1 MAGDEKKAN
10 KPKPPAPTNG
20 SSNQMNGNH
29 ETVLEFELGLPHIDS
44 DDYFDVFSWL
54 VMFVAWLY
62 RWLSPSSPSGNDV
75 GSNQSPCSDEDTAH
89 SCASHSRSASIDD
102 FESSVQDCFREFS
115 YRETDEDSAIATSSS
130 ASASQQPSPLS
141 LYVGV
146 PSICSKFNSLLFGP
160 SWNDCAADDDL
171 PIIME
176 NVRFAHEHNNAL
188 HEKRASTDSWICNDN
203 DGYVEHKISV
213 IFTPC
218 YSNDFET
225 TVLLPEACATPGLTE
240 QFTCIESPLLEA
252 SFSVPLQSQNTQ
264 EEFSDCRSR
273 SESFVTS
280 SEFPCT
286 IEAAEKCCT
295 PFEDCSSSTSLTMTL
310 RKSDVENTTPNGNTT
325 MKKSKTD
332 DNCYQVPFGV
342 PEGYYGN
349 VGPWSKPVSF
359 QNFKPGEEYNN
370 WSGSPGSES
379 AGHRSG
385 SSEDGEPA
393 VQEEVLGSDDEEQE
407 DPRDYRRG
415 GYHPV
420 NIGDV
425 FNRRYHVIRKLGW
438 GHFSTVWLCWDTKD
452 KRFVAMKI
460 VKSADHY
467 TEAAQDEIKLLL
479 AVREADPEDPGCQRV
494 VQLLDEFTV
503 SGVNGVHTCMV
514 FEVLGC
520 NLLKLIIRSNYQG
533 LPLEQVRKIT
543 KQVLEGLRY
552 LHEKSKIIHTDIK
565 PENVL
570 VTMSHEEVKLMAQH
584 AVVATKMNLKLSG
597 SAVSTAPSH
606 VQKKVQEN
614 MTKNKKK
621 KLKKKAKKQREL
633 LESQL
638 AQMEGLTVD
647 PTAIQEVLNSAP
659 NSARGYGNPPP
670 PTLMNNSS
678 SGPVPQL
685 LQNCAMGETQQ
696 TMFCNP
702 TYHSIQQEG
711 DGVTATIV
719 QDISDAEG
727 EPNAPLQQVL
737 SPAPIDRTSLS
748 PPSDTELR
756 NAIDTNRAFGFADT
770 PLSPSNPFSTQ
781 QLPTVLPT
789 PPVGPNLNDP
799 YADIE
804 VKIADLGNAC
814 WTHHHFTED
823 IQTRQYRSLEVLIG
837 AGYGPPADIWSTA
850 CMAFELATGDY
861 LFEPHNGD
869 NYSRDEDHL
878 AHICELLGSI
888 PPSVYKKGQHW
899 KEFFN
904 KQGRLLHI
912 HQLKPW
918 PLLDVLRQ
926 KYDWPFEQ
934 ARQFASFL
942 IPMLAFDQ
950 DERVTAAQALEH
962 DWLKP
967 FGGKPPPPDVPVE
980 VLKRIYPDGNV
991 PGRENLVNFASANG
1005 ADVRQMDL
1013 DFEQEQCRSDLGS
1026 AEV

>member
-1 MAGDEKKAN
+1 MGGDEKKVLAVQKKKKRKNN
-10 KPKPPAPTNG
+10 KKKLLVQSRLGQTLTVCELTMGNNKLKFPAPTNG
-20 SSNQMNGNH
+20 PSNQANGNH
-29 ETVLEFELGLPHIDS
+29 EMH
-44 DDYFDVFSWL
+44 
-54 VMFVAWLY
+54 
-62 RWLSPSSPSGNDV
+62 R
-75 GSNQSPCSDEDTAH
+75 
-89 SCASHSRSASIDD
+89 
-102 FESSVQDCFREFS
+102 
-115 YRETDEDSAIATSSS
+115 
-130 ASASQQPSPLS
+130 
-141 LYVGV
+141 
-146 PSICSKFNSLLFGP
+146 
-160 SWNDCAADDDL
+160 DL
-171 PIIME
+171 
-176 NVRFAHEHNNAL
+176 
-188 HEKRASTDSWICNDN
+188 D
-203 DGYVEHKISV
+203 
-213 IFTPC
+213 
-218 YSNDFET
+218 
-225 TVLLPEACATPGLTE
+225 
-240 QFTCIESPLLEA
+240 
-252 SFSVPLQSQNTQ
+252 
-264 EEFSDCRSR
+264 
-273 SESFVTS
+273 
-280 SEFPCT
+280 
-286 IEAAEKCCT
+286 
-295 PFEDCSSSTSLTMTL
+295 
-310 RKSDVENTTPNGNTT
+310 DVENTTPNGNTV

-332 DNCYQVPFGV
+332 DNCYQA
-342 PEGYYGN
+342 PEEYYPD
-349 VGPWSKPVSF
+349 VSQWSKPVSF

-438 GHFSTVWLCWDTKD
+438 GHFSTVWLCWDTTD

-543 KQVLEGLRY
+543 KQVLEGLKY

-570 VTMSHEEVKLMAQH
+570 VTMSHEEIKLMAQH

-633 LESQL
+633 LETQL

-647 PTAIQEVLNSAP
+647 ANAIQEVLNSAP
-659 NSARGYGNPPP
+659 
-670 PTLMNNSS
+670 
-678 SGPVPQL
+678 
-685 LQNCAMGETQQ
+685 
-696 TMFCNP
+696 
-702 TYHSIQQEG
+702 EG
-711 DGVTATIV
+711 DCVTATMV
-719 QDISDAEG
+719 QDISDG
-727 EPNAPLQQVL
+727 EVDMSGIPQQASSVL

-756 NAIDTNRAFGFADT
+756 NAIETNRTFGFSDT
-770 PLSPSNPFSTQ
+770 PLSPSNPFSIQ

-799 YADIE
+799 YTDIE

-950 DERVTAAQALEH
+950 DERITAAQALEH

-967 FGGKPPPPDVPVE
+967 FGGKPPPPDVPIE
-980 VLKRIYPDGNV
+980 VLRRIYPDGNI
-991 PGRENLVNFASANG
+991 PGMKVMSSADTSANG
-1005 ADVRQMDL
+1005 GELREMEVDPMQA
-1013 DFEQEQCRSDLGS
+1013 QCRSEMFDNS

>member
-1 MAGDEKKAN
+1 
-10 KPKPPAPTNG
+10 
-20 SSNQMNGNH
+20 
-29 ETVLEFELGLPHIDS
+29 
-44 DDYFDVFSWL
+44 
-54 VMFVAWLY
+54 MFVAFLH
-62 RWLSPSSPSGNDV
+62 RWFTPSREAEELEAEESSLPQGSSCRSSSSPACLNTTNLECSDKIVCYAEVPLEIINSECDSEMPVHNLFVDDQRIAKSALQAAVAAVISKLHSFVFSPTGDSDSDCPSEQDTEDIDPGKAENLSKLDDSCWKERCGDKDEYAEHTVAVLFTPSSTNDCEVSIQLPILSHLKVSHRKIPSSAGIPAAV
-75 GSNQSPCSDEDTAH
+75 ESSI
-89 SCASHSRSASIDD
+89 SHSASLRMERVSEQVAKCLSTSAS
-102 FESSVQDCFREFS
+102 
-115 YRETDEDSAIATSSS
+115 
-130 ASASQQPSPLS
+130 
-141 LYVGV
+141 
-146 PSICSKFNSLLFGP
+146 
-160 SWNDCAADDDL
+160 
-171 PIIME
+171 
-176 NVRFAHEHNNAL
+176 
-188 HEKRASTDSWICNDN
+188 
-203 DGYVEHKISV
+203 
-213 IFTPC
+213 
-218 YSNDFET
+218 
-225 TVLLPEACATPGLTE
+225 
-240 QFTCIESPLLEA
+240 
-252 SFSVPLQSQNTQ
+252 
-264 EEFSDCRSR
+264 
-273 SESFVTS
+273 FV
-280 SEFPCT
+280 
-286 IEAAEKCCT
+286 
-295 PFEDCSSSTSLTMTL
+295 SSSTINCGVGSVSSDDLGNKCSEKPAAAAIRTEQ
-310 RKSDVENTTPNGNTT
+310 RSDVENTTPNGNTV

-332 DNCYQVPFGV
+332 DNCYQGDA
-342 PEGYYGN
+342 PEEYYPD
-349 VGPWSKPVSF
+349 VSQWSKPVSF

-438 GHFSTVWLCWDTKD
+438 GHFSTVWLCWDTTD

-543 KQVLEGLRY
+543 KQVLEGLKY

-570 VTMSHEEVKLMAQH
+570 VTMSHEEIKLMAQH

-633 LESQL
+633 LETQL

-647 PTAIQEVLNSAP
+647 ANAIQEVLNSAP
-659 NSARGYGNPPP
+659 
-670 PTLMNNSS
+670 
-678 SGPVPQL
+678 
-685 LQNCAMGETQQ
+685 
-696 TMFCNP
+696 
-702 TYHSIQQEG
+702 EG
-711 DGVTATIV
+711 DCVTATMV
-719 QDISDAEG
+719 QDISDG
-727 EPNAPLQQVL
+727 EVDMSGIPQQASSVL

-756 NAIDTNRAFGFADT
+756 NAIETNRTFGFSDT
-770 PLSPSNPFSTQ
+770 PLSPSNPFSIQ

-799 YADIE
+799 YTDIE

-950 DERVTAAQALEH
+950 DERITAAQALEH

-967 FGGKPPPPDVPVE
+967 FGGKPPPPDVPIE
-980 VLKRIYPDGNV
+980 VLRRIYPDGNI
-991 PGRENLVNFASANG
+991 PGMKVMSSADTSANG
-1005 ADVRQMDL
+1005 GELREMEVDPMQA
-1013 DFEQEQCRSDLGS
+1013 QCRSEMFDNS

>member
-1 MAGDEKKAN
+1 MGGDEKKVLAVQKKKKRKNNKKKAN
-10 KPKPPAPTNG
+10 KVKVPAPANG
-20 SSNQMNGNH
+20 PSNQVNGNH
-29 ETVLEFELGLPHIDS
+29 
-44 DDYFDVFSWL
+44 
-54 VMFVAWLY
+54 
-62 RWLSPSSPSGNDV
+62 
-75 GSNQSPCSDEDTAH
+75 DTP
-89 SCASHSRSASIDD
+89 RD
-102 FESSVQDCFREFS
+102 FESSDLTKKGAMTETSTPSTIAVTVLFNFCFTNDYEAKIVLPDPVTEATTSAVSANKRPF
-115 YRETDEDSAIATSSS
+115 TDHVSSIHCSLTLQPKCAEAEVSKSVTTS
-130 ASASQQPSPLS
+130 ASIITS
-141 LYVGV
+141 
-146 PSICSKFNSLLFGP
+146 NSFPCGP
-160 SWNDCAADDDL
+160 GS
-171 PIIME
+171 M
-176 NVRFAHEHNNAL
+176 
-188 HEKRASTDSWICNDN
+188 
-203 DGYVEHKISV
+203 
-213 IFTPC
+213 
-218 YSNDFET
+218 
-225 TVLLPEACATPGLTE
+225 
-240 QFTCIESPLLEA
+240 
-252 SFSVPLQSQNTQ
+252 
-264 EEFSDCRSR
+264 
-273 SESFVTS
+273 SESKYCDNASEMKVT
-280 SEFPCT
+280 T
-286 IEAAEKCCT
+286 GLAQ
-295 PFEDCSSSTSLTMTL
+295 L
-310 RKSDVENTTPNGNTT
+310 RTSDVENTTPNGNTL

-332 DNCYQVPFGV
+332 DNCYQP
-342 PEGYYGN
+342 PDDYYGN

-359 QNFKPGEEYNN
+359 ENFKPGEEYNN

-425 FNRRYHVIRKLGW
+425 FNSRYHVIRKLGW

-479 AVREADPEDPGCQRV
+479 AVREADPEDPGCHRV

-533 LPLEQVRKIT
+533 LALEQVRKIT
-543 KQVLEGLRY
+543 KQVLEGLKY

-570 VTMSHEEVKLMAQH
+570 VTMSHEEIKLMAQH

-647 PTAIQEVLNSAP
+647 ANAIQEVLNSAP
-659 NSARGYGNPPP
+659 
-670 PTLMNNSS
+670 
-678 SGPVPQL
+678 
-685 LQNCAMGETQQ
+685 
-696 TMFCNP
+696 
-702 TYHSIQQEG
+702 EG
-711 DGVTATIV
+711 DCVTATIV
-719 QDISDAEG
+719 QDISDG
-727 EPNAPLQQVL
+727 EINVHGPTQQVR

-756 NAIDTNRAFGFADT
+756 NAIDTHPAFGFADT
-770 PLSPSNPFSTQ
+770 PLSPSNPFSMQ
-781 QLPTVLPT
+781 QLPSVLPT

-888 PPSVYKKGQHW
+888 PPAVYKKGQHW

-967 FGGKPPPPDVPVE
+967 FGGKPPPPDVPIE
-980 VLKRIYPDGNV
+980 VLRRIYPNGDI
-991 PGRENLVNFASANG
+991 PGMKLPTPSTAVVNGS
-1005 ADVRQMDL
+1005 DVREMDV
-1013 DFEQEQCRSDLGS
+1013 DYEQAQCRSDELLDGAVD

>member
-1 MAGDEKKAN
+1 M
-10 KPKPPAPTNG
+10 
-20 SSNQMNGNH
+20 
-29 ETVLEFELGLPHIDS
+29 
-44 DDYFDVFSWL
+44 
-54 VMFVAWLY
+54 
-62 RWLSPSSPSGNDV
+62 
-75 GSNQSPCSDEDTAH
+75 
-89 SCASHSRSASIDD
+89 
-102 FESSVQDCFREFS
+102 
-115 YRETDEDSAIATSSS
+115 
-130 ASASQQPSPLS
+130 
-141 LYVGV
+141 
-146 PSICSKFNSLLFGP
+146 
-160 SWNDCAADDDL
+160 
-171 PIIME
+171 
-176 NVRFAHEHNNAL
+176 
-188 HEKRASTDSWICNDN
+188 
-203 DGYVEHKISV
+203 
-213 IFTPC
+213 
-218 YSNDFET
+218 
-225 TVLLPEACATPGLTE
+225 
-240 QFTCIESPLLEA
+240 
-252 SFSVPLQSQNTQ
+252 
-264 EEFSDCRSR
+264 
-273 SESFVTS
+273 
-280 SEFPCT
+280 
-286 IEAAEKCCT
+286 
-295 PFEDCSSSTSLTMTL
+295 
-310 RKSDVENTTPNGNTT
+310 TTP
-325 MKKSKTD
+325 D
-332 DNCYQVPFGV
+332 R
-342 PEGYYGN
+342 
-349 VGPWSKPVSF
+349 
-359 QNFKPGEEYNN
+359 
-370 WSGSPGSES
+370 
-379 AGHRSG
+379 GHRSG
-385 SSEDGEPA
+385 SSEDGEP
-393 VQEEVLGSDDEEQE
+393 VLQEEVLGSDDEEQE

-452 KRFVAMKI
+452 KRFVALKI

-467 TEAAQDEIKLLL
+467 TDAAQDEIKLLL
-479 AVREADPEDPGCQRV
+479 AVREADPEDLGCQRV
-494 VQLLDEFTV
+494 VQLLDEFSV
-503 SGVNGVHTCMV
+503 SGVNGVHFCMV

-570 VTMSHEEVKLMAQH
+570 VTMSHEEIKLMAQH

-647 PTAIQEVLNSAP
+647 ANAIQEVLNSAP
-659 NSARGYGNPPP
+659 
-670 PTLMNNSS
+670 
-678 SGPVPQL
+678 
-685 LQNCAMGETQQ
+685 
-696 TMFCNP
+696 
-702 TYHSIQQEG
+702 EG
-711 DGVTATIV
+711 DCVTATMV
-719 QDISDAEG
+719 QDISDGEG
-727 EPNAPLQQVL
+727 DGNAPPQQVL

-748 PPSDTELR
+748 PPSESELR
-756 NAIDTNRAFGFADT
+756 NAIETNRAFGYT
-770 PLSPSNPFSTQ
+770 PLSPSNPFSAQ

-869 NYSRDEDHL
+869 NYSRDEDHI

-904 KQGRLLHI
+904 KVGRLLHI

-967 FGGKPPPPDVPVE
+967 FGGKPPPPDVPRP
-980 VLKRIYPDGNV
+980 K
-991 PGRENLVNFASANG
+991 
-1005 ADVRQMDL
+1005 ADLSRW
-1013 DFEQEQCRSDLGS
+1013 
-1026 AEV
+1026 

>member
-1 MAGDEKKAN
+1 
-10 KPKPPAPTNG
+10 
-20 SSNQMNGNH
+20 
-29 ETVLEFELGLPHIDS
+29 
-44 DDYFDVFSWL
+44 
-54 VMFVAWLY
+54 MFVAFLH
-62 RWLSPSSPSGNDV
+62 RWFSTTRQHDQPEVTHSSYSSDEAATRSLSSPACLNNIGRTDSFSPHCSPEETAWQSFIDTDEPLQMPTSNHLPRCLHLEAPSFPFDVLALSSKLNSLIFGATETPAPEVLSRYDGKDDSFNCLEAFDELRLERKVGNDGDEYTEHTV
-75 GSNQSPCSDEDTAH
+75 TVLFTPCFTNEHETKVVLHDFVTLNVTPLIIAREELLSGVDFSTDCSLVPQAK
-89 SCASHSRSASIDD
+89 CAEEEASM
-102 FESSVQDCFREFS
+102 CL
-115 YRETDEDSAIATSSS
+115 SSS
-130 ASASQQPSPLS
+130 A
-141 LYVGV
+141 
-146 PSICSKFNSLLFGP
+146 
-160 SWNDCAADDDL
+160 
-171 PIIME
+171 
-176 NVRFAHEHNNAL
+176 
-188 HEKRASTDSWICNDN
+188 
-203 DGYVEHKISV
+203 
-213 IFTPC
+213 
-218 YSNDFET
+218 
-225 TVLLPEACATPGLTE
+225 
-240 QFTCIESPLLEA
+240 
-252 SFSVPLQSQNTQ
+252 
-264 EEFSDCRSR
+264 
-273 SESFVTS
+273 SFVTS
-280 SEFPCT
+280 STFRCES
-286 IEAAEKCCT
+286 ASASS
-295 PFEDCSSSTSLTMTL
+295 FESFGNASDTNISTHPPPLQP
-310 RKSDVENTTPNGNTT
+310 SDVENTTPNGNTN

-332 DNCYQVPFGV
+332 DNCYQT
-342 PEGYYGN
+342 PEDYYGN

-570 VTMSHEEVKLMAQH
+570 VTMSHEEIKLMAQH

-647 PTAIQEVLNSAP
+647 ANALQEVLNSAP
-659 NSARGYGNPPP
+659 
-670 PTLMNNSS
+670 
-678 SGPVPQL
+678 
-685 LQNCAMGETQQ
+685 
-696 TMFCNP
+696 
-702 TYHSIQQEG
+702 EG
-711 DGVTATIV
+711 DCVTATIV
-719 QDISDAEG
+719 QDISDG
-727 EPNAPLQQVL
+727 EPDIHGPTQQVL

-748 PPSDTELR
+748 PPSETELR
-756 NAIDTNRAFGFADT
+756 NAIETQTVFGFADT
-770 PLSPSNPFSTQ
+770 PLSPSNPFSMQ
-781 QLPTVLPT
+781 QLPSVLPT

-950 DERVTAAQALEH
+950 DERITAAQALEH

-980 VLKRIYPDGNV
+980 VLRRIYPNGDIPRAKPANPSRAVVNG
-991 PGRENLVNFASANG
+991 GDMREMEVDA
-1005 ADVRQMDL
+1005 
-1013 DFEQEQCRSDLGS
+1013 EQAQCRSDVLLDGAAG

>member
-1 MAGDEKKAN
+1 MAGDEKKVLAAN

-29 ETVLEFELGLPHIDS
+29 ETVLEFD
-44 DDYFDVFSWL
+44 
-54 VMFVAWLY
+54 
-62 RWLSPSSPSGNDV
+62 
-75 GSNQSPCSDEDTAH
+75 
-89 SCASHSRSASIDD
+89 
-102 FESSVQDCFREFS
+102 
-115 YRETDEDSAIATSSS
+115 
-130 ASASQQPSPLS
+130 
-141 LYVGV
+141 
-146 PSICSKFNSLLFGP
+146 
-160 SWNDCAADDDL
+160 
-171 PIIME
+171 
-176 NVRFAHEHNNAL
+176 
-188 HEKRASTDSWICNDN
+188 
-203 DGYVEHKISV
+203 
-213 IFTPC
+213 
-218 YSNDFET
+218 
-225 TVLLPEACATPGLTE
+225 
-240 QFTCIESPLLEA
+240 
-252 SFSVPLQSQNTQ
+252 
-264 EEFSDCRSR
+264 
-273 SESFVTS
+273 
-280 SEFPCT
+280 
-286 IEAAEKCCT
+286 
-295 PFEDCSSSTSLTMTL
+295 
-310 RKSDVENTTPNGNTT
+310 DVENTTPNGNTT

-514 FEVLGC
+514 FEVL
-520 NLLKLIIRSNYQG
+520 
-533 LPLEQVRKIT
+533 
-543 KQVLEGLRY
+543 EGLRY

-659 NSARGYGNPPP
+659 
-670 PTLMNNSS
+670 
-678 SGPVPQL
+678 
-685 LQNCAMGETQQ
+685 
-696 TMFCNP
+696 
-702 TYHSIQQEG
+702 EG

-727 EPNAPLQQVL
+727 EPNAPLQQ
-737 SPAPIDRTSLS
+737 
-748 PPSDTELR
+748 
-756 NAIDTNRAFGFADT
+756 
-770 PLSPSNPFSTQ
+770 
-781 QLPTVLPT
+781 
-789 PPVGPNLNDP
+789 
-799 YADIE
+799 

-904 KQGRLLHI
+904 KVPSSFSSMFTENMFCLL
-912 HQLKPW
+912 
-918 PLLDVLRQ
+918 
-926 KYDWPFEQ
+926 
-934 ARQFASFL
+934 
-942 IPMLAFDQ
+942 
-950 DERVTAAQALEH
+950 
-962 DWLKP
+962 
-967 FGGKPPPPDVPVE
+967 
-980 VLKRIYPDGNV
+980 
-991 PGRENLVNFASANG
+991 
-1005 ADVRQMDL
+1005 
-1013 DFEQEQCRSDLGS
+1013 
-1026 AEV
+1026 